1 MSVEMF
7 DDLDESISVHYPKCE
22 RFIDE
27 GRTHGA
33 VLVHW

>member
-1 MSVEMF
+1 ML
-7 DDLDESISVHYPKCE
+7 DDLNEMLLTHYPKCE

-27 GRTHGA
+27 GRRNGI